1 MALRATT
8 RARYPL
14 LRSAW
19 LRRLHTV
26 ASSRWRWIGDSV
38 ACIPNSCGYQRATV
52 ARKGKR
58 CYYAATIRHHC
69 ANLLRIRTGCQ
80 YAVLAEIVFIL

>member
-8 RARYPL
+8 RALHAL

-26 ASSRWRWIGDSV
+26 ANTSASANKK
-38 ACIPNSCGYQRATV
+38 AC
-52 ARKGKR
+52 
-58 CYYAATIRHHC
+58 YAAPQRH
-69 ANLLRIRTGCQ
+69 I
-80 YAVLAEIVFIL
+80 